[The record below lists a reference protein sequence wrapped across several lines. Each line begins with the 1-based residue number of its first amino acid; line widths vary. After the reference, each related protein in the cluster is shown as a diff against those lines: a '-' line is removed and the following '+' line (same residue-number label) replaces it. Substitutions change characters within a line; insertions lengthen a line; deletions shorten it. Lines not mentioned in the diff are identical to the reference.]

1 MGGSSRHRRQ
11 SKRKRKGTKR
21 AKATLVRRE
30 LDRVKPFLTDVEAT
44 ETE

>member
-1 MGGSSRHRRQ
+1 MGGPGRHRRQ

-21 AKATLVRRE
+21 AKATLIRRE
-30 LDRVKPFLTDVEAT
+30 LYRVKPFLTDVEVS